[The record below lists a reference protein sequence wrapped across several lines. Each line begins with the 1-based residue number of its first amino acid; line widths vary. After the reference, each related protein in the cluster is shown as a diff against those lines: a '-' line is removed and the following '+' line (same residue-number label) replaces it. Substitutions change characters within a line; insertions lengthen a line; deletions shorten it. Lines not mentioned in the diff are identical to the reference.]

1 MTRRP
6 FVSRL
11 QAKTGDRSRNNL
23 GTAGESCPVLAGA
36 NRTGGSHSTKVFFFF
51 FCCCRRALGAGN
63 GFKPQPAR
71 LGRGAPSLPAAVP
84 AAPAI
89 PAAFSTQVNF
99 FFVFA
104 SFQRALPPNRLDWF
118 REEALSGTWSTRGN
132 PADEAC
138 LLEGEKH
145 SLRREAG
152 C

>member
-36 NRTGGSHSTKVFFFF
+36 NRTGRSHSTKVFFFF
-51 FCCCRRALGAGN
+51 SLLLQAGAGRREWLQTSTRPSGTRRA
-63 GFKPQPAR
+63 
-71 LGRGAPSLPAAVP
+71 
-84 AAPAI
+84 I
-89 PAAFSTQVNF
+89 PPRRRPRRSRHSRRVFDSSQF